1 MKKSHRVSVRLSSE
15 EWERL
20 RLVAEIIGESLSSAL
35 RLCLKDSR
43 PVVISTGDEEALRE
57 VSRQV
62 AKIGGHTN
70 QIARV
75 LNSGVSRLS
84 RDERAALAGELSRAA
99 DALAAIRIELAAIR
113 EREGARVEEAAKR

>member
-35 RLCLKDSR
+35 RLCLKESR
-43 PVVISTGDEEALRE
+43 PVVFSTGDEEALRE